1 MHMDCTC
8 CLFALHSECLTILD
22 MITFLYKKR
31 RHVTDAQ
38 DDITTFPI
46 QHIDQAGFRIDRT
59 HDTSNRRWDI
69 LCP

>member
-1 MHMDCTC
+1 MSRAGPAC
-8 CLFALHSECLTILD
+8 SEQFSWLRVRANQD
-22 MITFLYKKR
+22 KKR